1 MPVWPRKR
9 SGFCT
14 TGIEHA
20 RASLAT
26 SVTPNQTR
34 TRPNPFPAARG
45 KATLGPMT
53 SRLRLTIPRRVFLAF
68 ALVLAVS
75 GVALV
80 ASLVQHQRTA
90 VTLSL
95 VHEGY
100 LPLALTVSEA
110 RVKQSG
116 FVNLLDRVL
125 SERDTSYTRI
135 WLNDARRERP
145 ATLARALAGVA
156 AIERLAPPEGDR
168 QSLARL
174 RRELMRV
181 RGRLQ
186 EGERRYQELYAALD
200 SSDKANAERIL
211 TDLRAR
217 ERNAENVLLGVW
229 TALLQR
235 LEDTSARAAAEQDR
249 ALGVLAALVVV
260 ALVVGIGVAWWS
272 QRVLSPLPR
281 LQERVEAV
289 ARGEFVQELGPDTDD
304 EIGRLAR
311 EFERMV
317 AALVARDASLR
328 AASEKVLQAER
339 LAAIGRMA
347 AHVAHEVRNPLSSI
361 GLNVE
366 MLEEELRG
374 AGAETREVLGAIH
387 REIEHLRGVTEEYLR
402 VARPASPRLE
412 PESVAEV
419 VRATAQFY
427 GPELEKAG
435 VALHV
440 AVEEP
445 LPLVAIDEA
454 QIRQVLLNLLKNARE
469 AVGTGGH
476 VRLEAGARDTGVV
489 VRVADDGPGM
499 SEHDRAR
506 VFDLF
511 YTTKQHGSGLG
522 LPLSQQIVV
531 AHGGVIRCESAPGQG
546 AMFEIWLP
554 AYAAGSRREASV
566 VSSAAG

>member
-1 MPVWPRKR
+1 
-9 SGFCT
+9 
-14 TGIEHA
+14 
-20 RASLAT
+20 
-26 SVTPNQTR
+26 
-34 TRPNPFPAARG
+34 
-45 KATLGPMT
+45 MT

-68 ALVLAVS
+68 ALVLSVS

-80 ASLVQHQRTA
+80 ASLLQHQRTA
-90 VTLSL
+90 VTVSL

-100 LPLALTVSEA
+100 LPLAVTVSEA
-110 RVKQSG
+110 RATQLVFG
-116 FVNLLDRVL
+116 NVLDRVL
-125 SERDTSYTRI
+125 LERDTSRTLG
-135 WLNDARRERP
+135 WLTDKRRARP
-145 ATLARALAGVA
+145 GVLQRALDGVG

-174 RRELMRV
+174 RRDLMRV
-181 RGRLQ
+181 RGLLQ
-186 EGERRYQELYAALD
+186 AGERRYEELYAALD
-200 SSDKANAERIL
+200 AGDKPNAERIL
-211 TDLRAR
+211 ADLGAR
-217 ERNAENVLLGVW
+217 ERTVENVLLAVW
-229 TALLQR
+229 TDLLQR

-249 ALGVLAALVVV
+249 ALGVLAVLVVV

-289 ARGEFVQELGPDTDD
+289 ARGEFVQELGPNTDD

-366 MLEEELRG
+366 MLEEELSG

-412 PESVAEV
+412 PESVADV
-419 VRATAQFY
+419 VQATAQFY
-427 GPELEKAG
+427 GPELAAAG
-435 VALHV
+435 VDLQVTIADD
-440 AVEEP
+440 

-469 AVGTGGH
+469 AVGAGGH
-476 VRLEAGARDTGVV
+476 VRLEAAARDAGVV

-499 SEHDRAR
+499 SEEDRAR

-531 AHGGVIRCESAPGQG
+531 AHGGVIRCESAPGRG
-546 AMFEIWLP
+546 AMFEISLP
-554 AYAAGSRREASV
+554 AYAAGKTRD
-566 VSSAAG
+566 G